1 VTKLFIVVSLLLV
14 SGLATI
20 AQQPAATA
28 SSSGDQEV
36 HAALEKFFT
45 AFANLDWPAFR
56 ACFTDS
62 ATVFHP
68 SAAHM
73 RRTDSPSD
81 FDAAWHEVFDRI
93 KKQSGRTAAPYMDL
107 KPGKLKIDLLSPEVA
122 LVTFHLPDPAIF
134 GRRTIILKRFPSGW
148 KIVHIHA
155 SNFALSTEAKP

>member
-1 VTKLFIVVSLLLV
+1 MNKFFLILSLLLAV
-14 SGLATI
+14 NSATT
-20 AQQPAATA
+20 AQQPPAATSPA
-28 SSSGDQEV
+28 ENQELR
-36 HAALEKFFT
+36 AALEKFFA

-56 ACFTDS
+56 ACFDDS

-93 KKQSGRTAAPYMDL
+93 KKQSGRSAPPYMEL
-107 KPGKLKIDLLSPEVA
+107 KPADLNVRLLSSDVA
-122 LVTFHLPDPAIF
+122 LVTFHLPDQAVL
-134 GRRTIILKRFPSGW
+134 GRRTVVLKKFSSGW

-155 SNFALSTEAKP
+155 SNFALSPPTNR